1 MIPFR
6 DDVPARR
13 YPVVTVLLIVANIGV
28 FLYQLSLPPEAAL
41 ALVHRFGM
49 VPGELTG
56 LAALPSG
63 SALLG
68 VFTSMFLHGGWFHL
82 LGNLWYLWLFGD
94 NVEDRMGH
102 LRFFAFYLV
111 CGVAAAAVH
120 VLSDPGATMPA
131 IGASGAISGVLG
143 AYLVFYPFARI
154 LTLVPLFLLWPVVEL
169 PALLVLGSWFL
180 VQILNGAAAFSI
192 SNGTMGGVAWW
203 AHVGGFAAGMVL
215 ARIVAPARRLHRH
228 WS

>member
-28 FLYQLSLPPEAAL
+28 FLYQLSLPPQAAL

-63 SALLG
+63 TALLG

-82 LGNLWYLWLFGD
+82 AGNLWYLWLFGD

-111 CGVAAAAVH
+111 CGVAAAVVH
-120 VLSDPGATMPA
+120 VLSDPGATIPA

-180 VQILNGAAAFSI
+180 VQILNGAASFSI

-215 ARIVAPARRLHRH
+215 ARIVAPARRLHRY

>member
-6 DDVPARR
+6 DDIPARR
-13 YPVVTVLLIVANIGV
+13 YPVITVLLIIANIGV
-28 FLYQLSLPPEAAL
+28 FLYQLSLPPSAA
-41 ALVHRFGM
+41 AAFVERFGM

-56 LAALPSG
+56 IVTLPSG
-63 SALLG
+63 PALLG

-82 LGNLWYLWLFGD
+82 IGNLWYLWLFGD

-102 LRFFAFYLV
+102 FRFLAFYLV
-111 CGVAAAAVH
+111 SGVAAAAVH
-120 VLSDPGATMPA
+120 VLSDPGGTVPA

-154 LTLVPLFLLWPVVEL
+154 LTLVPLFFVWPVVEL
-169 PALLVLGSWFL
+169 PAMLVLGSWFV

-192 SNGTMGGVAWW
+192 SNGTTGGVAWW
-203 AHVGGFAAGMVL
+203 AHVGGFAAGMIL
-215 ARIVAPARRLHRH
+215 ARVVAPARRLRRN
-228 WS
+228 